1 MDIEKSR
8 KIRVTKK
15 IWEEFLK
22 GKSINY
28 IAKKE
33 GINKAVVS
41 TIINYTIPEWIT
53 EAENTCLNEIKKK
66 EEQLKRLN
74 ANYNKLKRENKKLEN
89 DNELNLYAN
98 IFLAMLITL
107 GYMFARLPKLKI
119 FGNLIDG
126 LATMAAI
133 TAAIVGTQYLI
144 KKVLK
149 WIW

>member
-1 MDIEKSR
+1 MDMEKNR
-8 KIRVTKK
+8 KIGITKK

-22 GKSINY
+22 GEGTNS

-41 TIINYTIPEWIT
+41 TIINYTIPDWIT
-53 EAENTCLNEIKKK
+53 EVENTCLDEIKKK

-74 ANYNKLKRENKKLEN
+74 ANYNKLKRENEKLEN

-107 GYMFARLPKLKI
+107 GYMFARLPKLEI
-119 FGNLIDG
+119 FGNWIDG
-126 LATMAAI
+126 LATMATI
-133 TAAIVGTQYLI
+133 TAAIVAIHWLI
-144 KKVLK
+144 KRGLK
-149 WIW
+149 WLI